1 MDRGKCD
8 TVELA
13 QDRLKRALFSGD
25 MPDMPQN
32 YREYFNVA
40 FMFRRKY
47 LDIAQRQ
54 PETFYESATED
65 MRVICEAYDNDPFC
79 MGLLLECYD
88 DIVRKVEEGID
99 AQPKQYRM
107 AL

>member
-1 MDRGKCD
+1 M
-8 TVELA
+8 ELT
-13 QDRLKRALFSGD
+13 QDKLKRTMFSCA
-25 MPDMPQN
+25 MSDMPQQ

-47 LDIAQRQ
+47 INTSKKS
-54 PETFYESATED
+54 PESLYESATDD
-65 MRVICEAYDNDPFC
+65 MRIICEAYGNDPLC

-88 DIVRKVEEGID
+88 DIVRQVEKESND
-99 AQPKQYRM
+99 AEQARKKQPEQCRM